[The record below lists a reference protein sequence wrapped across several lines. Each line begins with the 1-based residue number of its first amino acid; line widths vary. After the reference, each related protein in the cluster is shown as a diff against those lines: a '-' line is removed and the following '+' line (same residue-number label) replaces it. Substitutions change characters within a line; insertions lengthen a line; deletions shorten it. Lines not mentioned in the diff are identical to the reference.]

1 MSKDERCVDH
11 CAVHALSSP
20 TDPSFKANCDH
31 VHNITC
37 DACYGME
44 AVIEEIGIKIEDGSG
59 AGLDDGTKKK
69 APAGLSMIKPKR
81 PLVRGRL
88 IKCALSTKI

>member
-1 MSKDERCVDH
+1 
-11 CAVHALSSP
+11 
-20 TDPSFKANCDH
+20 
-31 VHNITC
+31 
-37 DACYGME
+37 ME